1 MRTADPS
8 ADGRRSAAIFATA
21 ELSSAGACR
30 PAAPGAIHCSEY
42 SDDDTMMAVA
52 YYCEVLTHVCVEKF
66 DVDAVNATCI
76 TRRSL
81 LYMHTHTVVKLLSKR
96 WWIPRGARPEGPTL
110 EPEGLRAEFPTAD
123 QGLSSIQGTLFGF
136 CGI

>member
-1 MRTADPS
+1 
-8 ADGRRSAAIFATA
+8 
-21 ELSSAGACR
+21 
-30 PAAPGAIHCSEY
+30 
-42 SDDDTMMAVA
+42 MMAVA

-81 LYMHTHTVVKLLSKR
+81 LYMHTHTHTVVKLLSKR
-96 WWIPRGARPEGPTL
+96 RWISRGARPEGPTL
-110 EPEGLRAEFPTAD
+110 EPEGLRAEVGFPTAD